1 VQMIADRQSDIPLRS
16 LHVLFFFSGFP
27 ALFYQIVWQ
36 RALFTIYGVNIES
49 VTVVVSAFM
58 LGLGLGS
65 ILGGMI
71 SKRPRLPLLVIFGL
85 VELATG
91 VFGIFSLK
99 MFRYVALFTAD
110 APIWKAG
117 VVCFALLVVP
127 TAFMGS
133 TLPILAAYLIRIS
146 GNVGRSLGSLYCV
159 NTLGSA
165 IACFVAAG
173 ITMRRLGQS
182 GSVNLA
188 AAINSTIGIV
198 IIAAHFLRREPGS
211 LRGAEIAGDK
221 EEWREAPGEAVRYLP
236 LPIAVV
242 VSGLAGFIALAYEIL
257 WYRAISYAFKDKAP
271 AFAGLL
277 GFYLAGIAFGS
288 YISRAVCSHAR
299 GEDSKKRLQILAGFV
314 VAANVFGFLVLP
326 VTSFLARLEM
336 VLGLPLLFL
345 SAALLGATF
354 PLVSDL
360 AVKPDSRAGGG
371 ISLLYLSNIVGST
384 LGSFLVG
391 YVLMDRWSTR
401 EIAVFLALAGL
412 LLAASIL
419 IASAP
424 HLRTVALT
432 LAVSAAMALT
442 IWGSARPLF
451 DGLYERLEEKR
462 HYVPG
467 DRYKYTVETKSGIIT
482 VKTDDTMLGGGV
494 YDGKF
499 STDLIHDRNTI
510 LRPFSMS
517 LWHPAP
523 RHVLMIGLSTGS
535 WAQVIANHPQVEEL
549 TIVEINPGYLKLIPK
564 YAAVASLLQNPKV
577 SIVIDDGRRWLVRNR
592 DARFDVIVMNS
603 SYHWRAQVTHVLST
617 EFLRLARSHLNPGG
631 VFFYNTTD
639 SKAVQRTGVTVFAHG
654 LMISNC
660 LAVSDSPIVLDIHR
674 WKQIIMDYRIN
685 NLLVLPVESPDS
697 QHKLSELVSLFSSL
711 EGTDQI
717 RKRTAGARIITDDNM
732 ATEW

>member
-1 VQMIADRQSDIPLRS
+1 MQVIADTHSDVRMRW

-27 ALFYQIVWQ
+27 ALLYQIVWQ

-65 ILGGMI
+65 LLGGI
-71 SKRPRLPLLVIFGL
+71 VSKIRRLPLLVIFGL

-91 VFGIFSLK
+91 VFGIFSLR
-99 MFRYVALFTAD
+99 MFRFVALFTAD
-110 APIWKAG
+110 APIWKTG
-117 VVCFALLVVP
+117 LVCFALLVLP

-133 TLPILAAYLIRIS
+133 TLPILATYLVRIT
-146 GNVGRSLGSLYCV
+146 GNVGRSLGSLYSV

-173 ITMRRLGQS
+173 ITMRHMGQS

-188 AAINSTIGIV
+188 AVINCTIGIV
-198 IIAAHFLRREPGS
+198 VFAVYFLRQEPASAGSTEIVDGRE
-211 LRGAEIAGDK
+211 K
-221 EEWREAPGEAVRYLP
+221 WREVTEEAGRYLP
-236 LPIAVV
+236 LPFAAV
-242 VSGLAGFIALAYEIL
+242 VSGVAGFIALAYEII

-271 AFAGLL
+271 TFAGLL
-277 GFYLAGIAFGS
+277 GFYLGGVAFGS

-299 GEDSKKRLQILAGFV
+299 SKDSKMRLQILAGFV
-314 VAANVFGFLVLP
+314 VTANVLGFLVLP
-326 VTSFLARLEM
+326 ITSFLARLEM
-336 VLGLPLLFL
+336 VLGLPLLFF

-384 LGSFLVG
+384 LGSLLVG
-391 YVLMDRWSTR
+391 YILMDYWSTR
-401 EIAVFLALAGL
+401 EIAVFLALAGV
-412 LLAASIL
+412 LLAAGIL
-419 IASAP
+419 ISSAP
-424 HLRTVALT
+424 RLRTVGLT
-432 LAVSAAMALT
+432 LAGSAAIALA

-467 DRYKYTVETKSGIIT
+467 DRYKYTVETKSGTIT
-482 VKTDDTMLGGGV
+482 VKMDDTMLGGGV

-499 STDLIHDRNTI
+499 NIDLIHDRNGI

-535 WAQVIANHPQVEEL
+535 WAQVIANHPQVEKL
-549 TIVEINPGYLKLIPK
+549 IIVEINPGYLKLIPK
-564 YAAVASLLQNPKV
+564 YGAVASLLQNPKV
-577 SIVIDDGRRWLVRNR
+577 AIIIDDGRRWLVRNR

-603 SYHWRAQVTHVLST
+603 SFHWRAQVTHVLSA
-617 EFLRLARSHLNPGG
+617 EFLRLARDHLNPGG

-639 SKAVQRTGVTVFAHG
+639 SKAVQRTGVTVFSYG
-654 LMISNC
+654 LMVVNC
-660 LAVSDSPIVLDIHR
+660 LALSDSPIVPDIHR
-674 WKQIIMDYRIN
+674 WEQIILDYRID
-685 NLLVLPVESPDS
+685 NLSVLPPGSLDS

-711 EGTDQI
+711 EGTEQI
-717 RKRTAGARIITDDNM
+717 RKRTAGLRIITDDNM